1 MVNIYPHSMSEGK
14 ITALQID
21 NETISI
27 SPFPFD
33 KLTALIEKA
42 KEYYEAKVSFENS
55 KRAFERTKSEF
66 ESFTHGSIT
75 EKEVFIAPPQSEVPD
90 DVVIVPP
97 ETVQPSPERVI
108 KPPEITPEEYNRLP
122 PVTAPE
128 LPQEVHTVQSDAE
141 NIVSRVKIL
150 SILKR
155 TGKTASKEDI
165 KSAIVTHTKLD
176 LDAVADKVI
185 EILRAKGK
193 IK

>member
-21 NETISI
+21 NEIVPI
-27 SPFPFD
+27 SPFAFD
-33 KLTALIEKA
+33 KLTALIDKA
-42 KEYYEAKVSFENS
+42 KEYYESKASFENS
-55 KRAFERTKSEF
+55 KRTFERTKSDF

-75 EKEVFIAPPQSEVPD
+75 DKQVFNAPPKSEIPD
-90 DVVIVPP
+90 DVIQEERTIVAPP
-97 ETVQPSPERVI
+97 ITA
-108 KPPEITPEEYNRLP
+108 PEITPEEYNRLP

-128 LPQEVHTVQSDAE
+128 LPPEHTVQSDAE

-155 TGKTASKEDI
+155 TGKTASKDDI

-176 LDAVADKVI
+176 LDEVADKVI
-185 EILRAKGK
+185 EILKAKGK

>member
-1 MVNIYPHSMSEGK
+1 MVNIFPHEMSEGK
-14 ITALQID
+14 IVALKID
-21 NETISI
+21 NEIVKI

-33 KLTALIEKA
+33 KLTSLIEKA
-42 KEYYEAKVSFENS
+42 KEYYEAKATFENS
-55 KRAFERTKSEF
+55 KRAFERFKSEF

-75 EKEVFIAPPQSEVPD
+75 DKEVFTAPPKSEIPD
-90 DVVIVPP
+90 DVPQV
-97 ETVQPSPERVI
+97 ERVI
-108 KPPEITPEEYNRLP
+108 VAPPIPAPEITPEEYNRLP
-122 PVTAPE
+122 LVTAPE
-128 LPQEVHTVQSDAE
+128 QPQPVQEHTIQSDAE

-165 KSAIVTHTKLD
+165 KAAIVTHTNLD
-176 LDAVADKVI
+176 TDAVADKVI

>member
-1 MVNIYPHSMSEGK
+1 MVTIFPHEMSEGRIVALK
-14 ITALQID
+14 IDTEVVQ
-21 NETISI
+21 I

-33 KLTALIEKA
+33 KLTTLIEKA
-42 KEYYEAKVSFENS
+42 KEYYEAKASFENS
-55 KRAFERTKSEF
+55 RRAFERTKADF

-75 EKEVFIAPPQSEVPD
+75 DKEVFTAPPQSEIPDNVPQ
-90 DVVIVPP
+90 VERTIVAPP
-97 ETVQPSPERVI
+97 ITA
-108 KPPEITPEEYNRLP
+108 PEITPEEYNRLP

-128 LPQEVHTVQSDAE
+128 PPQEPVHTVQSDAE

-165 KSAIVTHTKLD
+165 KSAIATHTKLD
-176 LDAVADKVI
+176 LDEVADKVI